1 MAEQVKP
8 QDLPAS
14 AQEQGAQPE
23 DAGNVVTPDKQEVAI
38 HRQRI
43 GFLGW
48 KPDIPDFRDYRMAAP
63 HPTAVAALPAKA
75 FLPQAD
81 KLLPPIRDQG
91 DQGSCTGHATR
102 TAVQYKRALEKKAAL
117 ELSPRFVYYN
127 ARVIEGTVS
136 QDAGAQIRDV
146 LKGVAK
152 LGCAS
157 EQLCPY
163 SDRVLTQRP
172 SSAAY
177 KEALD
182 DLVLKYERVKQTQ
195 EYIKH
200 CIVSGNPMIIGMTV
214 FESFLDD
221 VTAADGML
229 RMPHENEGTDG
240 GHAVCII
247 GYDDGLGIAGEEGGV
262 IVANSWGSEWG
273 MKGPTGTRGYF
284 AMPWAYLLDP
294 GLCDDLWAIDVVK
307 P

>member
-1 MAEQVKP
+1 
-8 QDLPAS
+8 
-14 AQEQGAQPE
+14 
-23 DAGNVVTPDKQEVAI
+23 
-38 HRQRI
+38 
-43 GFLGW
+43 
-48 KPDIPDFRDYRMAAP
+48 
-63 HPTAVAALPAKA
+63 
-75 FLPQAD
+75 
-81 KLLPPIRDQG
+81 
-91 DQGSCTGHATR
+91 
-102 TAVQYKRALEKKAAL
+102 
-117 ELSPRFVYYN
+117 
-127 ARVIEGTVS
+127 
-136 QDAGAQIRDV
+136 
-146 LKGVAK
+146 
-152 LGCAS
+152 
-157 EQLCPY
+157 
-163 SDRVLTQRP
+163 VLTQRP